1 MTDTKN
7 KGRGPGQTRWTCGMP
22 VGLGLLG
29 VAVLISLLGVWGTLA
44 RIDGAVIAAGQVQ
57 VQSNRQVIQHQD
69 GGVVS
74 DILVKDGD
82 VVTAGQVLLRLDGT
96 FISSELA
103 IIKSQLYEAMARR
116 IRLTAERDSSTRLT
130 VPAELEKAAAI
141 NPRLGNILDGQK
153 RLFDARNNTMASY
166 LEQLSEQERQLNKQ
180 ILGIDIE
187 KKSLSAQIELIADER
202 ASMEDLWAKGLTP
215 KARMNALKREE
226 IALHGRIGQLDARA
240 AVIKG
245 QAAELKI
252 QKLQRKVFRREDA
265 ITQLRDIQS
274 RENGLREKR
283 LALEERM
290 ERLDIRSP
298 AAGMIFDSQVF
309 ALQAVVRPADP
320 IMYIVPQSEPVIVSA
335 RASPVDIDKIYLG
348 QETVL
353 RFTALDLKHAP
364 DVYGSVIRFSAD
376 AHIDEQSGLAYY
388 EVDILPDQAS
398 LTALEGQPIVPGM
411 PVEAYV
417 NTGERSPLSYLV
429 KPLADYFNRAFRES

>member
-1 MTDTKN
+1 M
-7 KGRGPGQTRWTCGMP
+7 
-22 VGLGLLG
+22 
-29 VAVLISLLGVWGTLA
+29 
-44 RIDGAVIAAGQVQ
+44 
-57 VQSNRQVIQHQD
+57 
-69 GGVVS
+69 
-74 DILVKDGD
+74 
-82 VVTAGQVLLRLDGT
+82 
-96 FISSELA
+96 
-103 IIKSQLYEAMARR
+103 
-116 IRLTAERDSSTRLT
+116 
-130 VPAELEKAAAI
+130 
-141 NPRLGNILDGQK
+141 
-153 RLFDARNNTMASY
+153 
-166 LEQLSEQERQLNKQ
+166 NKQ

-187 KKSLSAQIELIADER
+187 KKSLSAQLELIADER

-226 IALHGRIGQLDARA
+226 IALHGGIGQLDART

-290 ERLDIRSP
+290 ARLDIRSP

-320 IMYIVPQSEPVIVSA
+320 VMYIVPQSEPVIVSA

-376 AHIDEQSGLAYY
+376 AHIDEQSGMAYYEVAYY

-411 PVEAYV
+411 PVDAYV
-417 NTGERSPLSYLV
+417 NTGERSPLNYLV